1 MFNPKSNNLLDDQLA
16 FSGLE
21 MNWVPAA
28 IAAGTAIIG
37 GIMGSQEADKQNRS
51 ARKAQEEQ
59 EKFQKEIAKRT
70 NNYNKKIF
78 QADKANYYA
87 MREYSHNTNLRNWQY
102 GKDIQDFE
110 YLQSLRQFQ
119 KSTVIGNEQLGLNR
133 EAMGYAIQAE
143 NAAIE
148 EAFIQQ
154 QFQHRQSMDALKQT
168 YVEQNINRQEQFV
181 KLEGIRSRKRF
192 GNLSFQNT
200 VEQLMTQGAL
210 AKESEMVKGLVAAGA
225 TQAAGQAGK
234 STAKTQQSNMA
245 ALHRGLMVL
254 ESELSGKYKQAAVQ
268 LAELN
273 ADSSLQ
279 EMGVGLNLDR
289 IDAAINNAQND
300 TQFNLDVM
308 RENMRSTIAQSQ
320 RDIRQIGLERRVA
333 DVNTRAGM
341 MLFPERMPYAP
352 EPELPPERIFVKPLK
367 AKPGFV
373 PPAQQQSTWAPLI
386 QGGLKAAGALASVDW
401 GGGNSI
407 TPPGDTNI
415 TPNIQPTTKL
425 TDPIKYLNN
434 SPSNFTGGTA
444 FPFP

>member
-1 MFNPKSNNLLDDQLA
+1 MFNPNENNLLDEQLA
-16 FSGLE
+16 VSGLE
-21 MNWVPAA
+21 MGWVAEA
-28 IAAGTAIIG
+28 FTIGTAIFG
-37 GIMGSQEADKQNRS
+37 GIMGSSEADKQNR
-51 ARKAQEEQ
+51 AAKKAQEEQ
-59 EKFQKEIAKRT
+59 EKFQKDLAKLT
-70 NNYNKKIF
+70 NKHNKKIF

-181 KLEGIRSRKRF
+181 QLEGIRSRKRF

-200 VEQLMTQGAL
+200 VEQLMTKGAL

-289 IDAAINNAQND
+289 IDAAINNAEND

-341 MLFPERMPYAP
+341 MLFPERLPYTP
-352 EPELPPERIFVKPLK
+352 KPELPPERIFVKPMK
-367 AKPGFV
+367 AIPGYV

-386 QGGLKAAGALASVDW
+386 QGALSGASMLAKADF
-401 GGGNSI
+401 N
-407 TPPGDTNI
+407 
-415 TPNIQPTTKL
+415 Q
-425 TDPIKYLNN
+425 
-434 SPSNFTGGTA
+434 NFLGQG
-444 FPFP
+444 